1 MASSN
6 IYLARKIN
14 KSEFDFNKE
23 KVYKIDTEINK
34 QITKTK
40 INSLFNFSEI
50 SNIKISQN
58 ELEKYLSLSYTY
70 IPKEIKSK

>member
-23 KVYKIDTEINK
+23 KVYKIDTEISWK
-34 QITKTK
+34 SIETIGEDVILVK
-40 INSLFNFSEI
+40 II
-50 SNIKISQN
+50 
-58 ELEKYLSLSYTY
+58 
-70 IPKEIKSK
+70 